1 MALSMP
7 GLIVMPKMNMVQSI
21 PSCKSYQHQPMIMLH
36 PHHDRMHARNIS
48 HSIICGA
55 KRPGGISTGS
65 GGQINGTKG
74 LREQNVSDLT
84 SSRTDQKDGKKSKE
98 DVTATPKK
106 TGSTN

>member
-48 HSIICGA
+48 HSIM
-55 KRPGGISTGS
+55 GISTGS

-84 SSRTDQKDGKKSKE
+84 SSKTDQKDGKKSRE

>member
-21 PSCKSYQHQPMIMLH
+21 PSCKSNQHQAMIMLQ

-55 KRPGGISTGS
+55 KRPPISTGG
-65 GGQINGTKG
+65 GGQINETKIS
-74 LREQNVSDLT
+74 REQNVSDLT
-84 SSRTDQKDGKKSKE
+84 SSNTDQKDGKKSKE

-106 TGSTN
+106 TGSTD